1 MLVDAA
7 EFVRRPDTVA
17 HSLILR
23 QSEKILRARL
33 FSLGKVER
41 CGEDKNRHFYINM
54 ITKPSKQSL
63 SDIPVRY
70 VKGVGPR
77 RAELLNRL
85 KIETVEDMLYYFPRR
100 YEDRNKFISI
110 SKVKIGEYQTIKG
123 EILTMGIYKSGK
135 PRPFEKGRD
144 KGLTIFQLA
153 VGDDTGVIYAT
164 WFNQPYMKRWFRVGE
179 KIILYGKVEKYKVLR
194 INTPEFEIIKDEAE
208 ETIHTGRIVP
218 IYPST
223 ESLSQRTLRS
233 IMKNILDEYLEY
245 VAEYLPVNMRARN
258 KLLDLKT
265 AIANM
270 HFPENENLREMAYER
285 IVFDEFFILQ
295 LALVLRKSK
304 IKQAKDG
311 IAHKIEGELSELFK
325 ALLPFKLTEAQKV
338 VMEDIE
344 NDMASPKP
352 MNRLLEGDVG
362 SGKTIVAAY
371 ALVLT
376 AQNGYQGALMV
387 PTEILAEQHF
397 LNLNRLFGPL
407 GLSVVLLT
415 NGIPDDMRHKAY
427 MMIEDGSANVV
438 IGTHALI
445 QEGVKFKNLG
455 LVVIDEQ
462 HKFGV
467 DQRARLKEKGLNPD
481 ILFMTATPIPRTLAM
496 TLYGDL
502 DLSILYEVPEGK
514 IPPKAYLVGEGKRQ
528 GIYKFIAQEVGAGHQ
543 AYIIYPVIK
552 KGKKENLKAAT
563 EMFAKFKD
571 EVFPQ
576 FNVGLIHGRLEGQEK
591 ERAMDD
597 FRTGKIQILVS
608 TTVIEVGIDNPNVS
622 VMLIENPERFGLS
635 QLHQLR
641 GRIGRGGQK
650 SYCILLS
657 DTESEEAKRRL
668 KALISTTSGF
678 RIAEEDL
685 EIRGPGEFFGTRQ
698 HGLPELRYAN
708 LISDVRQLEAARREA
723 FNLVRADPTLS
734 DERHNLL
741 RKILKRKF
749 AGKFNVVS

>member
-1 MLVDAA
+1 MENLTRSNLQRAA
-7 EFVRRPDTVA
+7 PSFNLNGFL
-17 HSLILR
+17 SLKL
-23 QSEKILRARL
+23 
-33 FSLGKVER
+33 
-41 CGEDKNRHFYINM
+41 M
-54 ITKPSKQSL
+54 ITDKSRQPL

-85 KIETVEDMLYYFPRR
+85 KVETVEGLLYYFPRR
-100 YEDRNKFISI
+100 YEDRNKFILI
-110 SKVKIGEYQTIKG
+110 SKAKIGEYQTIKG
-123 EILTMGIYKSGK
+123 EILTMGVYKSG
-135 PRPFEKGRD
+135 

-153 VGDDTGVIYAT
+153 VSDDTGVIYAT
-164 WFNQPYMKRWFRVGE
+164 WFNQPYMKKWFRIGD

-194 INTPEFEIIKDEAE
+194 INTPEYEIVGDEE
-208 ETIHTGRIVP
+208 DETIHTGRIVP

-223 ESLSQRTLRS
+223 ENLSQRTLRS
-233 IMKNILDEYLEY
+233 IIKNVLDEYLER
-245 VAEYLPVNMRARN
+245 VEEYIPVDIRARN
-258 KLLDLKT
+258 KLLDLKA
-265 AIANM
+265 AIGNM
-270 HFPENENLREMAYER
+270 HFPENENLKEMAYER
-285 IVFDEFFILQ
+285 VVFDEFFILQ
-295 LALVLRKSK
+295 LALALRKAQSK
-304 IKQAKDG
+304 QVKTG
-311 IAHKIEGELSELFK
+311 IAHKVEGELAELFK
-325 ALLPFKLTEAQKV
+325 ALLPFKLTDAQKKAI
-338 VMEDIE
+338 EDIE
-344 NDMASPKP
+344 SDMASPKP

-371 ALVLT
+371 ALILT

-397 LNLNRLFGPL
+397 LNLNRLLGSL
-407 GLSVVLLT
+407 GLNIVLLI
-415 NGIPDDMRHKAY
+415 NGIPDEMREKAY
-427 MMIEDGSANVV
+427 KMIEDGSANII

-445 QEGVKFKNLG
+445 QESVKFKKLG

-481 ILFMTATPIPRTLAM
+481 MLFMTATPIPRTLAM

-502 DLSILYEVPEGK
+502 DLSILYEMPEGR
-514 IPPKAYLVGEGKRQ
+514 IPPKAYWVGEERRQ
-528 GIYKFIAQEVGAGHQ
+528 GVYKFIEQEGRAGRQ

-552 KGKKENLKAAT
+552 KGKREDLKAAT

-571 EVFPQ
+571 EIFLQ
-576 FNVGLIHGRLEGQEK
+576 FNVGLIHGRLEGEEK
-591 ERAMDD
+591 ERVMND
-597 FRTGKIQILVS
+597 FREGKIQILVS

-657 DTESEEAKRRL
+657 DTESEEASRRL

-708 LISDVRQLEAARREA
+708 LVSDIRQLEAARREA
-723 FNLVRADPTLS
+723 VKLVQKDPVLTDS
-734 DERHNLL
+734 RHSLL
-741 RKILKRKF
+741 RQILKRKF
-749 AGKFNVVS
+749 AGKFDIVS